1 MTTPP
6 ASSPRAGDPLKV
18 GVLSLAH
25 VHAATYA
32 AVLRDRLDVDLMV
45 ADPDAAT
52 APADEKRGSALAAE
66 LGVRLVATYDELFRW
81 GPDAVIVC
89 SETSRHREL
98 IELAARN
105 GVPILCEK
113 PLATTGD
120 DARAIVAACQQAGV
134 TLMVAYP
141 VRFHPA
147 FRSLRSTI
155 RSGRLGRVLST
166 SGTNNGQ
173 APIASRRWFVDPEL
187 AGGGSLMDHT
197 VHLADLLD
205 DLLDARPV
213 EVYAQTNR
221 IVHAGEVVVETG
233 GLVVVTYDDGTVSTI
248 DCSWSAPA
256 SYPSWGGLTLTVECE
271 GGSVDF
277 DAFSDRVELYDD
289 GLGRMRWLDSGTD
302 LDALMLDAFLTGVRG
317 ARQVQPDGA
326 VGYRTLQVV
335 LAAYESAAS
344 GEPVTLSGSS

>member
-1 MTTPP
+1 VTTPHV
-6 ASSPRAGDPLKV
+6 AGDRTTDTLKV
-18 GVLSLAH
+18 GLLSLAH

-32 AVLRDRLDVDLMV
+32 ALLRDRPDVEVVV

-52 APADEKRGSALAAE
+52 APPDEQRASALAAE
-66 LGVRLVATYDELFRW
+66 LGVRLVDSYAELFRW
-81 GPDAVIVC
+81 GPDAVVIC
-89 SETSRHREL
+89 AETARHREL
-98 IELAARN
+98 VELSASR

-113 PLATTGD
+113 PLATTAE
-120 DARAIVAACQQAGV
+120 DARAMLDACHHAGV
-134 TLMVAYP
+134 TLMTAYP

-147 FRSLRSTI
+147 FRSARATI
-155 RSGRLGRVLST
+155 RSGKLGRVLST

-173 APIASRRWFVDPEL
+173 APLASRRWFVDPEL
-187 AGGGSLMDHT
+187 AGGGSLIDHT

-213 EVYAQTNR
+213 EVYAQTNG
-221 IVHAGEVVVETG
+221 IVHGGDVSVETG

-256 SYPSWGGLTLTVECE
+256 TYPSWGGLTLTVECE

-289 GLGRMRWLDSGTD
+289 ELGRLRWLDFGTN
-302 LDALMLDAFLTGVRG
+302 LDALMLDAFLAGVRT
-317 ARQVQPDGA
+317 ARPVQPDGEA
-326 VGYRTLQVV
+326 GYRTLQLV
-335 LAAYESAAS
+335 LAAYASAAS
-344 GEPVTLSGSS
+344 GQPAPVPGYA